1 MNLAWEGCSVNI
13 INEARIM
20 EIRLMGKD
28 LELQKKDAAYKRRD
42 DIQRRWKKEGKKK
55 GRASQEQDELTVILA
70 SK

>member
-1 MNLAWEGCSVNI
+1 MKI

-20 EIRLMGKD
+20 GIRLMGKD

-42 DIQRRWKKEGKKK
+42 DIQRRWKEEGKKK
-55 GRASQEQDELTVILA
+55 GRASQEQDELTVTLA